1 MRRALPIIPVGVL
14 LVSLAACGTAKNG
27 DARPAGTAQPG
38 GAASAATTTAAV
50 KVSCETL
57 GQVYN
62 KHMAS
67 FAEALTQTI
76 GGSPATQTTRRQRAQ
91 ESLKSFAT
99 AVRSATQTSDDQALR
114 ADGKRTADQLQA
126 KAGDTA
132 FFTGIRTGKDVS
144 AALGPTLS
152 GWLAPV
158 RKHCS

>member
-14 LVSLAACGTAKNG
+14 LVSLAACGTAKSP
-27 DARPAGTAQPG
+27 AAQPAGTA
-38 GAASAATTTAAV
+38 SAATAAGTV

-57 GQVYN
+57 GQVYT

-67 FAEALTQTI
+67 FANALSQTV
-76 GGSPATQTTRRQRAQ
+76 GGSPATLAARRQRAQ
-91 ESLKSFAT
+91 QSLEAFAT

-126 KAGDTA
+126 KADDAA
-132 FFTGIRTGKDVS
+132 FFNRIRTGKDVNTT
-144 AALGPTLS
+144 LGPTLS

-158 RKHCS
+158 RGHCN